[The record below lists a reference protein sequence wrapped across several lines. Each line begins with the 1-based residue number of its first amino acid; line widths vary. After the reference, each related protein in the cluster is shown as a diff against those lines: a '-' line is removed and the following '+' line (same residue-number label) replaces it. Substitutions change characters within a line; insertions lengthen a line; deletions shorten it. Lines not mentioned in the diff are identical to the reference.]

1 MAKGF
6 DKSAIIEFFLIEAGD
21 HITNLNSNLLA
32 LENNPQNIEL
42 IDSLFRD
49 AHTLKGSS
57 AMMGFGVVSDV
68 AHRAEDILESV
79 RSGKIVPDRETIN
92 FVFEVLDIV
101 KVLLDDI
108 ASGRSE
114 DGSLRDAINKKYDIL
129 VNRRAEKEQAEAEIP
144 VEGVSAEAEDESID
158 KVYQSLDKI
167 FVEKEEGE
175 SDVINVEEAI
185 KEVEDESEVKE
196 ENKAEDE
203 EAEVS
208 SAAGPARPLEVER
221 RPPGRRSADVSDIEK
236 RTIRVQIDQL
246 SNLMNLAGELVV
258 NRNRV
263 VGQLE
268 SVRDIRD
275 ELEKSKARLLKVV
288 KDFESKYEFNLSPM
302 SFSSDVAEKKKAQG
316 AGGFEGFFE
325 LEFDRYDD
333 FNILSRKLV
342 EITNDMSEIMVEL
355 SGFFYKI
362 EEGASQISKI
372 TTSLQE
378 EITFVRMVEIEKLFQ
393 RFTRLVRDVSQS
405 QNKKVRIDFIGGDT
419 KIDKAVFELIADP
432 LIHIIRNAI
441 SHGIEAPYNRKLNG
455 KDETGLV
462 YVKAH
467 QEGNNVVIEIGD
479 DGNGINPEDVKEAA
493 IGKKFIARA
502 EKDTLTDEE
511 AINLIFLPGFSTSK
525 EINAI
530 SGRGVGMDVVK
541 TNIMKLNG
549 QIEVQTEVG
558 AGTKFIIKL
567 PSTLAVSQ
575 ALIVKSGDQEFAIP
589 LNLIDETT
597 RFSKKE
603 IDYVAGS
610 EVVNLRGRVLPLLRL
625 EKVLNLHASRE
636 KSLHPVDL
644 NPTLIL
650 KLAEK
655 KIALMVDDIAGQE
668 EIVVKG
674 AGAYLKNLKFFSGA
688 TISGDGDVRFIID
701 TAALVSESLLTG
713 KKAVDVKTSLRA
725 EKKTA
730 DAGVSVKKQ
739 DISLEKPR
747 IIIVDDSIS
756 IRKYVSHFLIRAGYE
771 VEVASDGFEA
781 LNKVGQIK
789 VDLIIT
795 DLEMPIMHG
804 YELIA
809 ELKRNPELSD
819 IPIIVLTSRAGEKH
833 RQKAFEMGAQEYV
846 VKPFEEEVL
855 LEGVKKLLK

>member
-21 HITNLNSNLLA
+21 HITNLNNNLLA
-32 LENNPQNIEL
+32 LESNPQNIEL

-92 FVFEVLDIV
+92 FVFEVLDTV

-129 VNRRAEKEQAEAEIP
+129 VNRKAGKEQAETEIP

-175 SDVINVEEAI
+175 SDVINVDEAI
-185 KEVEDESEVKE
+185 KEVEEESEVKE
-196 ENKAEDE
+196 D
-203 EAEVS
+203 VL
-208 SAAGPARPLEVER
+208 SAAEPARPLEAER
-221 RPPGRRSADVSDIEK
+221 MHPGRRSADISDLEK

-258 NRNRV
+258 SRNRV

-268 SVRDIRD
+268 SIRDIRD

-362 EEGASQISKI
+362 EEGTSQISKI
-372 TTSLQE
+372 TTGLQE

-419 KIDKAVFELIADP
+419 KIDKAVFELITDP

-441 SHGIEAPYNRKLNG
+441 SHGIEAPYDRKLNG

-462 YVKAH
+462 YVNAH

-479 DGNGINPEDVKEAA
+479 DGKGINPEDVKEAA

-525 EINAI
+525 EVNAI

-575 ALIVKSGDQEFAIP
+575 ALIVKSGEQEFAIP

-597 RFSKKE
+597 RFSQKE

-636 KSLHPVDL
+636 KGLHPVDL

-674 AGAYLKNLKFFSGA
+674 VGVYLKNLKFFSGA

-701 TAALVSESLLTG
+701 TAALIEESLLTG

-747 IIIVDDSIS
+747 VIIVDDSIS

-809 ELKRNPELSD
+809 ELKRNPELSN